1 MQLFRYLYFNL
12 FSPKRL
18 HTEMEGLE
26 PEPAS
31 LQTNNQTMKPHVN
44 PVKLKNAQLIE
55 SKVKEGK
62 IQVNLKCFNSY

>member
-1 MQLFRYLYFNL
+1 
-12 FSPKRL
+12 
-18 HTEMEGLE
+18 MEGLE

-55 SKVKEGK
+55 TKVKEGK

>member
-1 MQLFRYLYFNL
+1 M
-12 FSPKRL
+12 
-18 HTEMEGLE
+18 EEGLE

-55 SKVKEGK
+55 TKVKEGK
-62 IQVNLKCFNSY
+62 IQVNLKCFNSYVLISGMVSYFIK